1 MLPASRSFIG
11 RTKGGRGV
19 ISRTPLWETLGSV
32 DNYLSSFSRR
42 GVVQER
48 RLRQPGRR
56 SHRSF
61 SAPPSSLLLL
71 SPSSTL
77 PFLLLPSFSLSPHRL
92 VSAGVGGTPSSSAPL
107 SSFCSFL
114 LSLLLLRSSSF
125 LSSFLSALLFY
136 YLLLFLPA
144 LLSCLCS
151 FSFLNAPP
159 SSFLSFLFLV
169 SSVGS
174 GCIVFLSL
182 FTVSHQ

>member
-1 MLPASRSFIG
+1 M
-11 RTKGGRGV
+11 
-19 ISRTPLWETLGSV
+19 
-32 DNYLSSFSRR
+32 
-42 GVVQER
+42 VQER

-92 VSAGVGGTPSSSAPL
+92 VSAGVGGTPPSSAPL
-107 SSFCSFL
+107 SSLCSFYSLCSFFAPLLSFL
-114 LSLLLLRSSSF
+114 LPSSLLFSSASSS
-125 LSSFLSALLFY
+125 L
-136 YLLLFLPA
+136 LPA
-144 LLSCLCS
+144 PLPCLCS
-151 FSFLNAPP
+151 SSFLNAPP

-174 GCIVFLSL
+174 GCIVFLPHFSESS
-182 FTVSHQ
+182 VRRSHCYIDDL